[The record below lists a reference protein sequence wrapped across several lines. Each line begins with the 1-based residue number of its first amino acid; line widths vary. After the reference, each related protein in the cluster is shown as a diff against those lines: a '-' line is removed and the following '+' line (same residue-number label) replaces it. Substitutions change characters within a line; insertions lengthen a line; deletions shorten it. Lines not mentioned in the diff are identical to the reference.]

1 MSALPSPVL
10 SEPSPDD
17 LDARIRA
24 AELRLIAREEDLQR
38 RLEGLAARVRE
49 AARPRRLLVPAL
61 GVLAAGA
68 ALWWVL
74 RRLRPALHEV
84 LPVHA
89 PAHGAGRP
97 GGRHEGRHEGAE
109 LPWASL
115 LALAW
120 PMLPAP
126 WRARVSPTTAT
137 TLIGVG
143 LPIVQRLFESR
154 PAHAPLATMPQVDL
168 ARYAGTW
175 HEIARLPAPF
185 EAVCDGQPTATYV
198 PRGTGLE
205 VISRCP
211 GHRGM
216 AEARGEARVVP
227 DSGNAKLEV
236 SLWPAWSRGLPFAWA
251 KHWILYVDPAYQVAL
266 VGHPSRRFLWI
277 LARRPTLA
285 TAQLEALIE
294 FAQQRGFPVE
304 RLKFVPPA

>member
-1 MSALPSPVL
+1 MSALPSPAL
-10 SEPSPDD
+10 SEPPPGD

-24 AELRLIAREEDLQR
+24 AELRLIAREEGLLR
-38 RLEGLAARVRE
+38 RVEEVATRVRE

-68 ALWWVL
+68 ALWWTL
-74 RRLRPALHEV
+74 RRLRPAG
-84 LPVHA
+84 
-89 PAHGAGRP
+89 HGAVPVPAAPHG
-97 GGRHEGRHEGAE
+97 GAGRHEGGE

-126 WRARVSPTTAT
+126 WRSRVSPTTAT

-143 LPIVQRLFESR
+143 LPILQRLFESR
-154 PAHAPLATMPQVDL
+154 PAPAPLATMPQVDL

-185 EAVCDGQPTATYV
+185 EAVCDGQPTATYLL
-198 PRGTGLE
+198 RGAGIE
-205 VISRCP
+205 VVNRCSTT
-211 GHRGM
+211 RGPQ
-216 AEARGEARVVP
+216 EARGVARVVP

-236 SLWPAWSRGLPFAWA
+236 SLWPAWTHWLPFAWA
-251 KHWILYVDPAYQVAL
+251 KYWILYVDPAYQVAL

-277 LARRPTLA
+277 LARRPRLA
-285 TAQLEALIE
+285 TSQLETLIE

-304 RLKFVPPA
+304 RLKFAAPD